1 MTTETPHAL
10 PSRGVRSF
18 YSFLPSWLSIDRF
31 GLCLLLV
38 LFAAYIPLSLRLAR
52 WLWYRDHY
60 SFFPLGITAALALIV
75 AAFADP
81 NYKPA
86 SKWLRRF
93 LVAIAFASLLVATL
107 LVSPWLAGV
116 SSMFLLA
123 AIIYALGGWQV
134 AKKAL
139 PAWLLLWLVIPIP
152 LSYDRELIVFL
163 QGIAT
168 QLSSGILD
176 LIGYRHMVDGVVL
189 RLPAQSYQVEEA
201 CSGVQSLFSALFC
214 TGLYLILNRAGIGRS
229 LLVLGAAFFWV
240 LVANISRITAVVV
253 LKEEFSLPVDVG
265 VYHQMLGVVFF
276 ALTLLAI
283 FSTERFLCFLWP
295 ASIPP
300 YWHQQ
305 QSGDAGAAQPR
316 RKRKRRGISSFFE
329 PRERAVVLGMFGV
342 LALVQYTSIALGGS
356 MASASRADIEL
367 LAQPAGSLVPE
378 LLDDWQNDDY
388 QHVVRESGNVN
399 GEVSQLWKLSKGELR
414 AQASID
420 GPYTNGWHYLTD
432 CYRGQGWDD
441 TNIRFSS
448 YRDAGFDRGGDF
460 MAFDV
465 SKEPEQYGHVI
476 TGLFDNDYRAFLA
489 PQVKK
494 MQRHAGRLND
504 LKRLVKSLFGAG
516 DATVAKSDSLSFQI
530 QVFCQSPE
538 PLTDA
543 QRRDLADLFHSFR
556 QQVAPIADTVGIDSQ

>member
-18 YSFLPSWLSIDRF
+18 YSFLPNWLSIDRF
-31 GLCLLLV
+31 GLGLLLV
-38 LFAAYIPLSLRLAR
+38 LAAAYIPLSLRLAR

-60 SFFPLGITAALALIV
+60 SFFPLGIAAGLALIV
-75 AAFADP
+75 AAFSDP
-81 NYKPA
+81 SYKPT
-86 SKWLRRF
+86 SKWLRRS
-93 LVAIAFASLLVATL
+93 LIAIAFLSLLVATL

-123 AIIYALGGWQV
+123 ALIYSLGGGQV

-168 QLSSGILD
+168 HLSSGILD
-176 LIGYRHMVDGVVL
+176 LFGYRHMVDGVVL
-189 RLPAQSYQVEEA
+189 RLPSQSYQVEEA

-214 TGLYLILNRAGIGRS
+214 TGLYLILNKAGVVRS
-229 LLVLGAAFFWV
+229 LLVLVAAFFWV
-240 LVANISRITAVVV
+240 LVANISRIVAVVV
-253 LKEEFSLPVDVG
+253 LKEEFALPVDVG
-265 VYHQMLGVVFF
+265 VYHQMLGVIFF

-300 YWHQQ
+300 YWHKEHEAKA
-305 QSGDAGAAQPR
+305 GDTKPK
-316 RKRKRRGISSFFE
+316 RKRKRRPISSFLGA
-329 PRERAVVLGMFGV
+329 RERRVVLGLFGT

-367 LAQPAGSLVPE
+367 LAQPCGDLVPPTLGGWRNVE
-378 LLDDWQNDDY
+378 Y

-399 GEVSQLWKLSKGELR
+399 GEVSQLWIMSKGALR

-432 CYRGQGWDD
+432 CYRGQGWED
-441 TNIRFSS
+441 TNIKFST

-465 SKEPEQYGHVI
+465 AKEPEQYGLVT
-476 TGLFDNDYRAFLA
+476 TGLFDNEFRGFLA
-489 PQVKK
+489 PEVKK

-504 LKRLVKSLFGAG
+504 LLRLVKSLFGGG

-538 PLTDA
+538 PLTDVE
-543 QRRDLADLFHSFR
+543 RGDLADLFHRFR
-556 QQVAPIADTVGIDSQ
+556 QHVAPLGDSVGTDSQ